1 MEPGL
6 DINAFKDVLLERYP
20 EKATQLSIQFER
32 YLRILIE
39 VNAVMDL
46 TAIKEPNDI
55 REKHFLDSLLIENA
69 LKAGEKVADIGSG
82 AGFPG
87 LCLAIVRPDCV
98 FDLIEP
104 TTKRCTFLK
113 RVVTELGLT
122 HVNVINAR
130 AEDLNHNKGSYDVV
144 TARAVAQL
152 SILLELGTPLLKVK
166 GRLIAMKGSQ
176 AEEEL
181 KQAEKALEILKLS
194 LLKIEHAEL
203 PSYGPR
209 TNLIFSKD
217 SVTPDKYPRPYRLI
231 KKTPL

>member
-6 DINAFKDVLLERYP
+6 DLNAFKDILLQRYP
-20 EKATQLSIQFER
+20 DRASKLSDQFER
-32 YLRILIE
+32 YLSILSE

-55 REKHFLDSLLIENA
+55 REKHFLDSLLIEKSLNP
-69 LKAGEKVADIGSG
+69 GEKVADIGSG

-87 LCLAIVRPDCV
+87 LCLAIVRQDCV

-113 RVVTELGLT
+113 RVIKELGLT
-122 HVNVINAR
+122 NVDVINAR
-130 AEDLNHNKGSYDVV
+130 AEDLGHKKESYDIV

-152 SILLELGTPLLKVK
+152 SILLELGTPLLKVH

-181 KQAEKALEILKLS
+181 KQADKALKILNLS
-194 LLKIEHAEL
+194 LTKIEHAEL

-209 TNLIFSKD
+209 TNLIFTK
-217 SVTPDKYPRPYRLI
+217 VKETLDKYPRPYRLI

>member
-6 DINAFKDVLLERYP
+6 DINAFKAILSQRYP
-20 EKATQLSIQFER
+20 DKASKLSDQFER
-32 YLRILIE
+32 YLSILSE

-55 REKHFLDSLLIENA
+55 REKHFLDSLLIENSINQA
-69 LKAGEKVADIGSG
+69 EKVADIGSG

-87 LCLAIVRPDCV
+87 LCLAIVRQDCV

-104 TTKRCTFLK
+104 TTKRCTFLQ
-113 RVVTELGLT
+113 RVIKELGLT
-122 HVNVINAR
+122 NVDVINAR
-130 AEDLNHNKGSYDVV
+130 AEDLVHLKGSYDVV

-181 KQAEKALEILKLS
+181 KAADKALAILNLI
-194 LLKIEHAEL
+194 LTKIEHAEL

-209 TNLIFSKD
+209 TNLIFTKVKETS
-217 SVTPDKYPRPYRLI
+217 DKYPRPYRLI